1 MQMWQHQG
9 YKTVTFPWIRPT
21 RRELPFRADLMFA
34 AFRGLR
40 PPQDGAPIR
49 IDGQHLRAFS
59 LGAPVSDFVS

>member
-1 MQMWQHQG
+1 MRQHQG
-9 YKTVTFPWIRPT
+9 CKTVTFSWIRPT
-21 RRELPFRADLMFA
+21 RRESPFRADLMFA

-49 IDGQHLRAFS
+49 IDVQHLRAFP